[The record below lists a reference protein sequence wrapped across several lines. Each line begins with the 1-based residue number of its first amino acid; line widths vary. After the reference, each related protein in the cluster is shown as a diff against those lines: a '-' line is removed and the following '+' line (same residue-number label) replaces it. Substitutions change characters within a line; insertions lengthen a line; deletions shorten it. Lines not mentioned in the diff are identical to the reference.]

1 MLYNG
6 VEEDMENAGLSFSD
20 EKDDDADQEHDL
32 LTDDS
37 DDDDDDSDDMLF
49 GLNLDDDSLL

>member
-1 MLYNG
+1 MLFIG
-6 VEEDMENAGLSFSD
+6 VEEYMKNAGLSFSD

-37 DDDDDDSDDMLF
+37 DDDDDSDDMLF